1 MVSDQDLEKKKKRPL
16 IKISKSITSTWK
28 GHPVVCAAGLV
39 FFIFRNF
46 KLDKLEGCF
55 NIQDK

>member
-1 MVSDQDLEKKKKRPL
+1 LT
-16 IKISKSITSTWK
+16 KISKSITGTWK
-28 GHPVVCAAGLV
+28 GNPVFCAAGLV

-46 KLDKLEGCF
+46 KLDALEGCF